1 MGSSRATRAD
11 GYGWSPAASR
21 CAEQPRHGESHAVQ
35 PGSPGGANDDRRLPP
50 DNNRVERQICP
61 VALQRANQ
69 LFVGS
74 LRAGQRAVS
83 VMSLVRSA
91 WPNANSAADRVTCSV
106 AFDAAS
112 QAYGKVIIGEFETT

>member
-1 MGSSRATRAD
+1 MVAS
-11 GYGWSPAASR
+11 AASR
-21 CAEQPRHGESHAVQ
+21 CAEQLRHGESHAVQ
-35 PGSPGGANDDRRLPP
+35 PWSPGGANDDRRLPP
-50 DNNRVERQICP
+50 DNNRVERQIRP

-91 WPNANSAADRVTCSV
+91 RPNGHDLYADLRDVLECLSTQL
-106 AFDAAS
+106 A
-112 QAYGKVIIGEFETT
+112 KHMER